1 MQLSDAWGG
10 WLGWVGLLVQFNFF
24 SPVLVGLVGL
34 VGLVHS
40 ISVFIRYLPR
50 LSSSGYSFGAFFV
63 ITM

>member
-10 WLGWVGLLVQFNFF
+10 WLGWVGLLVQFKTF
-24 SPVLVGLVGL
+24 SLGAAGLVGL

-40 ISVFIRYLPR
+40 ICGVVRCLPR